1 MSDTSGSGGAFT
13 SEVLAKARDNGALH
27 HYWTRGAGAARIR
40 WGTPGDFDRC
50 VRHLMDADKVAD
62 EPRANRICAK
72 WHHDVTG
79 EWPGDHGR
87 DR

>member
-1 MSDTSGSGGAFT
+1 MSDTSGSGGVFN

-27 HYWTRGAGAARIR
+27 HYWTIGAGAGRIR

-62 EPRANRICAK
+62 EVRAKRICAK

-79 EWPGDHGR
+79 EWPGQQGR
-87 DR
+87 H